1 MNSINFDQ
9 LGLSEPILRSLKAM
23 GFEAPTGIQEQC
35 IPSIIEGRD
44 LVGQAQT
51 GTGKTAAFGIP
62 LLESID
68 FKDYGI
74 QALIQCPTRELA
86 IQVTGELMKIGQF
99 LPHLHVVPVYG
110 GQPIGRQL
118 TALKRGAQ
126 IVVGTPGRTI
136 DHIKRGTIKLD
147 SLKMLIFDEADEML
161 NMGFRE
167 DMEEILTHVTQD
179 IQTVM
184 FSATVP
190 PFIRDIMKRFMK
202 DPVNITIDKK
212 QITAPKIDQWVVEV
226 RDSLRTEAISRFM
239 DVHNFKLGIVFCNTK
254 IATES
259 VARELQARGYTA
271 EVLNGDLNQTQ
282 RDKVMSAFRGGGID
296 LLVATDVAARGI
308 DVEDVDVIFNFEIP
322 VDPEYYVHR
331 IGRTGRAG
339 RNGTSI
345 TFSSPTKFRR
355 LKFIENQ
362 IKMKLIV
369 KTMPSISD
377 VKESRIATQLKE
389 VREVLEAGG
398 LRPYIEQLEPFAE
411 SGFSPIEIA
420 AALLKLRA
428 DLKDL
433 ENREQAKVEKK
444 ANDGAMV
451 TLKLDIGRQDNVKK
465 GDLVGAIA
473 GESGISSDQIGHI
486 NVLKYESFV
495 DVVGDVAEKV
505 IAAMSRSNVKG
516 KKVRIVI
523 EQQSEKSKQ
532 QSSGGYASNRGRS
545 DDSDR
550 SGGGSRRDYG
560 SARGGR
566 DGGSDRRSGGG
577 GYPKKKRDY

>member
-1 MNSINFDQ
+1 MNSISFDQ
-9 LGLSEPILRSLKAM
+9 LGLSEPILRSLKMM

-35 IPSIIEGRD
+35 IPYILEGKD
-44 LVGQAQT
+44 LLGQAQT

-62 LLESID
+62 MLESID
-68 FKDYGI
+68 VTRNEI
-74 QALIQCPTRELA
+74 QAVIQCPTRELA

-99 LPHLHVVPVYG
+99 MPQLHVVPVYG

-126 IVVGTPGRTI
+126 VVVGTPGRTI
-136 DHIKRGTIKLD
+136 DHIKRGTIRLD
-147 SLKMLIFDEADEML
+147 HLSMLIFDEADEML

-167 DMEEILTHVTQD
+167 DMEEILTHVQHD

-190 PFIRDIMKRFMK
+190 PFIREITKKFMK
-202 DPVNITIDKK
+202 DPVNITIDRK

-239 DVHNFKLGIVFCNTK
+239 DVNNFKLGIVFCNTK
-254 IATES
+254 VATDS
-259 VARELQARGYTA
+259 VARDLQARGYTA

-282 RDKVMSAFRGGGID
+282 RDKVMGSFRNGSID

-308 DVEDVDVIFNFEIP
+308 DVEDVDVIFNYEIP
-322 VDPEYYVHR
+322 SDPEYYVHR

-345 TFSSPTKFRR
+345 TFSSPSKFRR

-362 IKMKLIV
+362 IKQKLIV
-369 KTMPSISD
+369 KSMPSISD
-377 VKESRIATQLKE
+377 VKEYRIALQLKE
-389 VREVLEAGG
+389 IREVLEAGS

-428 DLKDL
+428 DLTEL
-433 ENREQAKVEKK
+433 ETREQAKADKK
-444 ANDGAMV
+444 SNDNQMV
-451 TLKLDIGRQDNVKK
+451 TLKLDIGRQDNIKK

-495 DVVGDVAEKV
+495 DVMGDVAEKV
-505 IAAMSRSNVKG
+505 IAAMSRSHVKG
-516 KKVRIVI
+516 KKVKILI
-523 EQQSEKSKQ
+523 EAQSEKSKQ
-532 QSSGGYASNRGRS
+532 AASRDERSSGGRSYNRSDERSGSGRRDSGTSGGRNRYEFNRGGS
-545 DDSDR
+545 S
-550 SGGGSRRDYG
+550 SG
-560 SARGGR
+560 
-566 DGGSDRRSGGG
+566 
-577 GYPKKKRDY
+577 KKRYRD

>member
-1 MNSINFDQ
+1 MNSITFEQ
-9 LGLSEPILRSLKAM
+9 LGLSEPILKSLKSM

-35 IPSIIEGRD
+35 IPHIIEGKD
-44 LVGQAQT
+44 VVGQAQT

-62 LLESID
+62 LLQTINTSSND
-68 FKDYGI
+68 I

-86 IQVTGELMKIGQF
+86 IQVTGELMKIGQYI
-99 LPHLHVVPVYG
+99 PHLHVVPVYG

-118 TALKRGAQ
+118 ASLKRGAQ
-126 IVVGTPGRTI
+126 IIVGTPGRTI

-147 SLKMLIFDEADEML
+147 NLQMLIFDEADEML

-167 DMEEILTHVTQD
+167 DMEEILTHVKHD

-202 DPVNITIDKK
+202 DPVNITIDRK
-212 QITAPKIDQWVVEV
+212 QITAPKIEQWVVEV
-226 RDSLRTEAISRFM
+226 RDSIRTEAITRFM
-239 DVHNFKLGIVFCNTK
+239 DVYNFKLGIVFCNTK

-259 VARELQARGYTA
+259 VARELQARGYSS

-282 RDKVMSAFRGGGID
+282 RDKVMSGFRTGQID

-308 DVEDVDVIFNFEIP
+308 DVEDVDVIFNYEIP
-322 VDPEYYVHR
+322 SDPEYYVHR

-339 RNGTSI
+339 KTGTSI
-345 TFSSPTKFRR
+345 TFSSPNKIRR

-362 IKMKLIV
+362 IKQKLKV
-369 KTMPSISD
+369 APMPSLND
-377 VKESRIATQLKE
+377 VKESRIAVQLKE
-389 VREVLEAGG
+389 VRDTLEAGG

-411 SGFSPIEIA
+411 SGFSAIEIA

-433 ENREQAKVEKK
+433 EERENAKVERK
-444 ANDGAMV
+444 ANDSEMV
-451 TLKLDIGRQDNVKK
+451 TLKIDIGRQDNIKK

-473 GESGISSDQIGHI
+473 GESGISSDLIGHI

-495 DVVGDVAEKV
+495 DIQGSVADKV
-505 IAAMSRSNVKG
+505 IDAVSRSHIKG
-516 KKVRIVI
+516 KKVRIIV
-523 EQQSEKSKQ
+523 EQQSEKSKRESAA
-532 QSSGGYASNRGRS
+532 QSSPSGSRGRNS
-545 DDSDR
+545 E
-550 SGGGSRRDYG
+550 
-560 SARGGR
+560 
-566 DGGSDRRSGGG
+566 RRSGGTSG
-577 GYPKKKRDY
+577 RKNYDRRR

>member
-1 MNSINFDQ
+1 MNSISFDQ
-9 LGLSEPILRSLKAM
+9 LGLSEPILRSLKTM

-35 IPSIIEGRD
+35 IPHILEGKD
-44 LVGQAQT
+44 LLGQAQT

-62 LLESID
+62 MLESID
-68 FKDYGI
+68 VTRNEI
-74 QALIQCPTRELA
+74 QVVIQCPTRELA
-86 IQVTGELMKIGQF
+86 IQVTGELTKIGQF
-99 LPHLHVVPVYG
+99 MPQLHVVPVYG
-110 GQPIGRQL
+110 GRPIGRQL

-126 IVVGTPGRTI
+126 VVVGTPGRTI
-136 DHIKRGTIKLD
+136 DHIKRGTIRLD
-147 SLKMLIFDEADEML
+147 NLKMLIFDEADEML

-167 DMEEILTHVTQD
+167 DMEEILTHVQHD

-190 PFIRDIMKRFMK
+190 PFIREITKKFMK
-202 DPVNITIDKK
+202 DPVNITIDRK

-239 DVHNFKLGIVFCNTK
+239 DVNNFKLGIVFCNTK
-254 IATES
+254 VATES
-259 VARELQARGYTA
+259 VARDLQARGYTA

-282 RDKVMSAFRGGGID
+282 RDKVMGSFRNGGID

-308 DVEDVDVIFNFEIP
+308 DVEDVDVIFNYEIP
-322 VDPEYYVHR
+322 SDPEYYVHR

-345 TFSSPTKFRR
+345 TFSSPNKFRR

-362 IKMKLIV
+362 IKQKLIV
-369 KTMPSISD
+369 KPMPSISD
-377 VKESRIATQLKE
+377 VKESRIALQLKE
-389 VREVLEAGG
+389 IREVLEAGS

-428 DLKDL
+428 DLTEL
-433 ENREQAKVEKK
+433 ENREQAKADKK
-444 ANDGAMV
+444 SNDNQMV
-451 TLKLDIGRQDNVKK
+451 TLKLDIGRQDNIKK

-495 DVVGDVAEKV
+495 DVMGDVAEKV
-505 IAAMSRSNVKG
+505 IAAMSRSHVKG
-516 KKVRIVI
+516 KKVKIII
-523 EQQSEKSKQ
+523 EAQSEKSKQ
-532 QSSGGYASNRGRS
+532 AASRDDRSSGGRSYNRS
-545 DDSDR
+545 DDRS
-550 SGGGSRRDYG
+550 SGGGRRDSGKSGGRNRYEF
-560 SARGGR
+560 SRGG
-566 DGGSDRRSGGG
+566 SSSG
-577 GYPKKKRDY
+577 KKRHRD

>member
-1 MNSINFDQ
+1 MNSITFEQ
-9 LGLSEPILRSLKAM
+9 LGLSEPILKSLKLM

-35 IPSIIEGRD
+35 IPHIIEGKD
-44 LVGQAQT
+44 VVGQAQT

-62 LLESID
+62 LLQTID
-68 FKDYGI
+68 TKSNDI

-86 IQVTGELMKIGQF
+86 IQVTGELMKIGQYI
-99 LPHLHVVPVYG
+99 PNLHVVPVYG

-118 TALKRGAQ
+118 ASLKRGAQ
-126 IVVGTPGRTI
+126 IIVGTPGRTI

-147 SLKMLIFDEADEML
+147 NLQMLIFDEADEML

-167 DMEEILTHVTQD
+167 DMEEILTHVQHD

-212 QITAPKIDQWVVEV
+212 QITAPKIEQWVVEV
-226 RDSLRTEAISRFM
+226 RDSIRTEAITRFM
-239 DVHNFKLGIVFCNTK
+239 DVYNFKLGIVFCNTK

-259 VARELQARGYTA
+259 VARELQARGYSS

-282 RDKVMSAFRGGGID
+282 RDKVMSGFRTGQID

-308 DVEDVDVIFNFEIP
+308 DVEDVDVIFNYEIP
-322 VDPEYYVHR
+322 SDPEYYVHR

-339 RNGTSI
+339 KTGTSI
-345 TFSSPTKFRR
+345 TFSSPNKIRR

-362 IKMKLIV
+362 IKQKLKIAP
-369 KTMPSISD
+369 MPSLND
-377 VKESRIATQLKE
+377 VKESRIAVQLKE
-389 VREVLEAGG
+389 VRDTLEAGG

-411 SGFSPIEIA
+411 SGFSAIEIA

-433 ENREQAKVEKK
+433 EERESAKADRK
-444 ANDGAMV
+444 ANDSEMV
-451 TLKLDIGRQDNVKK
+451 TLKIDIGRQDNIKK

-473 GESGISSDQIGHI
+473 GESGISSDLIGHI

-495 DVVGDVAEKV
+495 DVQGSVANKV
-505 IAAMSRSNVKG
+505 IDAVSRSHIKG
-516 KKVRIVI
+516 KKVRIIV
-523 EQQSEKSKQ
+523 EQQSEKSKRDSESK
-532 QSSGGYASNRGRS
+532 SSSDSRSGSRGRN
-545 DDSDR
+545 
-550 SGGGSRRDYG
+550 
-560 SARGGR
+560 
-566 DGGSDRRSGGG
+566 SDRRSGGSSG
-577 GYPKKKRDY
+577 RKNYDRRR

>member
-1 MNSINFDQ
+1 MNSITFEQ
-9 LGLSEPILRSLKAM
+9 LGLSEPILKSLKSM

-35 IPSIIEGRD
+35 IPHIIEGKD
-44 LVGQAQT
+44 VVGQAQT

-62 LLESID
+62 LLQTINTSSND
-68 FKDYGI
+68 I

-86 IQVTGELMKIGQF
+86 IQVTGELMKIGQYI
-99 LPHLHVVPVYG
+99 PHLHVVPVYG

-118 TALKRGAQ
+118 ASLKRGAQ
-126 IVVGTPGRTI
+126 IIVGTPGRTI

-147 SLKMLIFDEADEML
+147 NLQMLIFDEADEML

-167 DMEEILTHVTQD
+167 DMEEILTHVKHD

-202 DPVNITIDKK
+202 DPVNITIDRK
-212 QITAPKIDQWVVEV
+212 QITAPKIEQWVVEV
-226 RDSLRTEAISRFM
+226 RDSIRTEAITRFM
-239 DVHNFKLGIVFCNTK
+239 DVYNFKLGIVFCNTK

-259 VARELQARGYTA
+259 VARELQARGYSS

-282 RDKVMSAFRGGGID
+282 RDKVMSGFRTGQID

-308 DVEDVDVIFNFEIP
+308 DVEDVDVIFNYEIP
-322 VDPEYYVHR
+322 SDPEYYVHR

-339 RNGTSI
+339 KTGTSI
-345 TFSSPTKFRR
+345 TFSSPNKIRR

-362 IKMKLIV
+362 IKQKLKV
-369 KTMPSISD
+369 APMPSLND
-377 VKESRIATQLKE
+377 VKESRIAVQLKE
-389 VREVLEAGG
+389 VRDTLEAGG

-411 SGFSPIEIA
+411 SGYSAIEIA

-433 ENREQAKVEKK
+433 EERENAKVERK
-444 ANDGAMV
+444 ANDSEMV
-451 TLKLDIGRQDNVKK
+451 TLKIDIGRQDNIKK

-473 GESGISSDQIGHI
+473 GESGISSDLIGHI

-495 DVVGDVAEKV
+495 DIQGSVADKV
-505 IAAMSRSNVKG
+505 IDAVSRSHIKG
-516 KKVRIVI
+516 KKVRIIV
-523 EQQSEKSKQ
+523 EQQSEKSKRESAA
-532 QSSGGYASNRGRS
+532 QSSPSGSRGRNS
-545 DDSDR
+545 E
-550 SGGGSRRDYG
+550 
-560 SARGGR
+560 
-566 DGGSDRRSGGG
+566 RRSGGTSG
-577 GYPKKKRDY
+577 RKNYDRRR

>member
-1 MNSINFDQ
+1 MTTMNFDE
-9 LGLSEPILRSLKAM
+9 LGLSEPVLRSLKNM
-23 GFEAPTGIQEQC
+23 GFEAPTGIQVEC
-35 IPSIIEGRD
+35 IPHIMNKRD

-62 LLESID
+62 LLEMID
-68 FKDYGI
+68 TGSNQI

-86 IQVTGELMKIGQF
+86 IQVTGELMKIGQYI
-99 LPHLHVVPVYG
+99 PHLHVVPVYG

-136 DHIKRGTIKLD
+136 DHIKRGTIKLNT
-147 SLKMLIFDEADEML
+147 LNMLIFDEADEML

-167 DMEEILTHVTQD
+167 DMEEILTHINQE

-202 DPVNITIDKK
+202 DPVNVTIDKK
-212 QITAPKIDQWVVEV
+212 QMTASKIEQFVVEI
-226 RDSLRTEAISRFM
+226 RDSLRTEAISRLM

-254 IATES
+254 VATDS
-259 VARELQARGYTA
+259 VARDLQARGYSS

-282 RDKVMSAFRGGGID
+282 RDKVMGGFRRGQID

-308 DVEDVDVIFNFEIP
+308 DVEDVDVIFNYEIP
-322 VDPEYYVHR
+322 TDPEYYVHR

-339 RNGTSI
+339 KTGTSI
-345 TFSSPTKFRR
+345 TFSSPSKSRR
-355 LKFIENQ
+355 LRFIENQ
-362 IKMKLIV
+362 IKQKLKILP
-369 KTMPSISD
+369 MPSISD
-377 VKESRIATQLKE
+377 VKESRIAIQLKE
-389 VREVLEAGG
+389 VQEALEAGG
-398 LRPYIEQLEPFAE
+398 LRPYIEQLEPLAE

-420 AALLKLRA
+420 GALLKLRA

-433 ENREQAKVEKK
+433 EEKETAKVDRK
-444 ANDGAMV
+444 ANDSAMV
-451 TLKLDIGRQDNVKK
+451 TIKLDVGRLDNVRK

-495 DVVGDVAEKV
+495 DINGDVVDKV
-505 IAAMSRSNVKG
+505 MAAMSRSNVKG
-516 KKVRIVI
+516 KKVKIVI
-523 EQQSEKSKQ
+523 EAQSEKSKQ
-532 QSSGGYASNRGRS
+532 DEARSGGSYSDDRGGRSSYGGDRGGRPSSRGRSSGGERGRS
-545 DDSDR
+545 SGGDR
-550 SGGGSRRDYG
+550 SRSK
-560 SARGGR
+560 
-566 DGGSDRRSGGG
+566 RRS
-577 GYPKKKRDY
+577 

>member
-532 QSSGGYASNRGRS
+532 QSSGGYSSNRGRS

-550 SGGGSRRDYG
+550 SGGGRRDYG
-560 SARGGR
+560 SSRGGR

>member
-1 MNSINFDQ
+1 MNSITFEQ
-9 LGLSEPILRSLKAM
+9 LGLSEPILKSLKSM

-35 IPSIIEGRD
+35 IPHIIEGKD
-44 LVGQAQT
+44 VVGQAQT

-62 LLESID
+62 LLQTINTSSND
-68 FKDYGI
+68 I

-86 IQVTGELMKIGQF
+86 IQVTGELMKIGQYI
-99 LPHLHVVPVYG
+99 PHLHVVPVYG

-118 TALKRGAQ
+118 ASLKRGAQ
-126 IVVGTPGRTI
+126 IIVGTPGRTI

-147 SLKMLIFDEADEML
+147 NLQMLIFDEADEML

-167 DMEEILTHVTQD
+167 DMEEILTHVKHD

-202 DPVNITIDKK
+202 DPVNITIDRK
-212 QITAPKIDQWVVEV
+212 QITAPKIEQWVVEV
-226 RDSLRTEAISRFM
+226 RDSIRTEAITRFM
-239 DVHNFKLGIVFCNTK
+239 DVYNFKLGIVFCNTK

-259 VARELQARGYTA
+259 VARELQARGYSS

-282 RDKVMSAFRGGGID
+282 RDKVMSGFRTGQID

-308 DVEDVDVIFNFEIP
+308 DVEDVDVIFNYEIP
-322 VDPEYYVHR
+322 SDPEYYVHR

-339 RNGTSI
+339 KTGTSI
-345 TFSSPTKFRR
+345 TFSSPNKIRR

-362 IKMKLIV
+362 IKQKLKV
-369 KTMPSISD
+369 APMPSLND
-377 VKESRIATQLKE
+377 VKESRIAVQLKE
-389 VREVLEAGG
+389 VRDTLEAGG

-411 SGFSPIEIA
+411 SGYSAIEIA

-433 ENREQAKVEKK
+433 EERENAKVERK
-444 ANDGAMV
+444 ANDSEMV
-451 TLKLDIGRQDNVKK
+451 TLKIDIGRQDNIKK

-473 GESGISSDQIGHI
+473 GESGISSDLIGHI

-495 DVVGDVAEKV
+495 DIQGSVADKV
-505 IAAMSRSNVKG
+505 IDAMSRSHIKG
-516 KKVRIVI
+516 KKVRIIV
-523 EQQSEKSKQ
+523 EQQSEKSKRESAA
-532 QSSGGYASNRGRS
+532 QSSPSGSRGRNS
-545 DDSDR
+545 E
-550 SGGGSRRDYG
+550 
-560 SARGGR
+560 
-566 DGGSDRRSGGG
+566 RRSGGTSG
-577 GYPKKKRDY
+577 RKNYDRRR